1 MRSQGKIIPVLM
13 GGDLNAYSV
22 ALAFREAYGIV
33 SHAFTRYRCGATEN
47 SKFIKTHI
55 CPGFSDIKIA
65 IPELLK
71 FAAENSSAELFLI
84 PCADWYVSML
94 EDASSALSGL
104 YHIYIPPKHIWERLS
119 DKCGFYEEAKKA
131 DIPYPEYV
139 SFKAGE
145 KIADKKITDIPYPA
159 VLKPSDSTEYWNN
172 PFPNMR
178 KVYFPEDRCEAEKL
192 IDKIFNSGYNKR
204 ILLQRKIGSNY
215 TNKVLTTFSDRNG
228 RVVRCVYGD
237 VVLEEIGK
245 TSFGNHS
252 AIITVSPDEICFRL
266 IDYLNSIKYCGFA
279 NFDIMSEENR
289 KYVLEIN
296 MRQGRSCDYLRAAG
310 VNIAELLVRN
320 ARGENIEPDFSY
332 NKIYWH
338 YPPHKTVVK
347 YSDAKNAERVK
358 RLANEGKDYT
368 PYGNSLEGIKRRLYV
383 MVHNIRLASS
393 IKSNYEGNTV

>member
-1 MRSQGKIIPVLM
+1 M

-22 ALAFREAYGIV
+22 ALAFREAYGI
-33 SHAFTRYRCGATEN
+33 SSYAFTRHRCGATEN

-55 CPGFSDIKIA
+55 CPGFRDIRIA

-84 PCADWYVSML
+84 PCADWYVAML
-94 EDASSALSGL
+94 EDASAALSEL
-104 YHIYIPPKHIWERLS
+104 YHIHIPDKNIWQKLS
-119 DKCGFYEEAKKA
+119 DKCGFYDSAKKA
-131 DIPYPEYV
+131 EIPYPEYV
-139 SFKAGE
+139 SFEPGE
-145 KIADKKITDIPYPA
+145 KITDKKITGVPYPA

-178 KVYFPEDRCEAEKL
+178 KVYFPENRYEAEKT
-192 IDKIFNSGYNKR
+192 IDKIFNSGYGKR
-204 ILLQRKIGSNY
+204 IILQKKIGTNN
-215 TNKVLTTFSDRNG
+215 TNKVLTTFSDSNG

-252 AIITVSPDEICFRL
+252 AIITVSPDEICFKL
-266 IDYLNSIKYCGFA
+266 IDFLNGIKYTGFA
-279 NFDIMSEENR
+279 NFDIMSDGNK

-310 VNIAELLVRN
+310 VNIAELLVRS

-332 NKIYWH
+332 KKIYWH
-338 YPPHKTVVK
+338 YPPHKSVIK
-347 YSDAKNAERVK
+347 YSNVKNADRAASFVNEGVDYSPYNNSYEGVK
-358 RLANEGKDYT
+358 RRIYVKIHNA
-368 PYGNSLEGIKRRLYV
+368 RLS
-383 MVHNIRLASS
+383 NS
-393 IKSNYEGNTV
+393 IKKNFEGE